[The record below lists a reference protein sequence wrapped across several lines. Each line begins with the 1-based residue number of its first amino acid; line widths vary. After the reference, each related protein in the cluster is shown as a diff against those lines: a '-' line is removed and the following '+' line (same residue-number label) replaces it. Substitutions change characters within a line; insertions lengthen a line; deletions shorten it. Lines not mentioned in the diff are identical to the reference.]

1 MDRLLVA
8 IDGSRHSAKVVD
20 CAVGLAKSLAAEI
33 LLVNVAQDNSV
44 PGGYADFAKTEKVD
58 PSRYYEKISEA
69 IVNQMGARIGGAGVE
84 FETVT
89 GRGNVAAFIL
99 SAADNSRASMIV
111 LGISGLHRMSRID
124 SLGTISR
131 RVIESSTVPVL
142 LVP

>member
-20 CAVGLAKSLAAEI
+20 CAVRLAKSLAGDI
-33 LLVNVAQDNSV
+33 LLVSVAQDDSV
-44 PGGYADFAKTEKVD
+44 PGGYAEFAKTEKVD

-69 IVNQMGARIGGAGVE
+69 IVTQMGGRISGAGVD

-99 SAADNSRASMIV
+99 TAAEDSKASIIV

-131 RVIESSTVPVL
+131 RVIENSTVPVL